1 MIRLNLLPYREE
13 LRAQRKRQTLML
25 FGLAAVAAAGLA
37 FLVHVGLAARVSHQ
51 QNRNTML
58 ENEIKKLEAQIV
70 EISSI
75 KEQTQA
81 LLERK
86 KVVESLQA
94 NRADAVH
101 ILDQMLR
108 LLPDGVY
115 LKEIKQTGDQIEV
128 TGYAQ
133 SHARVSTL
141 MNAFDQSQW
150 LEGST
155 LREIKAVT
163 VDKARANEFNL
174 VVRLEREKAEEPN
187 KGAAPRPAHA
197 KTS

>member
-37 FLVHVGLAARVSHQ
+37 FLVHAGLAARVSHQ
-51 QNRNTML
+51 LSRNGML
-58 ENEIKKLEAQIV
+58 ETEIKKLEAQIV
-70 EISSI
+70 EISTI

-115 LKEIKQTGDQIEV
+115 LKEIKQAGDRIEV
-128 TGYAQ
+128 WGYAQ
-133 SHARVSTL
+133 SHARVSSL
-141 MNAFDQSQW
+141 MNAFDQSRW
-150 LEGST
+150 LEGSA
-155 LREIKAVT
+155 LVEIKAVT

-174 VVRLEREKAEEPN
+174 VVKLEREKPEDTGKKPPL
-187 KGAAPRPAHA
+187 APTGA

>member
-1 MIRLNLLPYREE
+1 VIRLNLLPYREE

-37 FLVHVGLAARVSHQ
+37 FLVHAGLAARVSHQ
-51 QNRNTML
+51 QSRNAVL
-58 ENEIKKLEAQIV
+58 ETEIKKLEAQIV

-115 LKEIKQTGDQIEV
+115 LKEIRQAGDRIEV
-128 TGYAQ
+128 WGYAQ

-141 MNAFDQSQW
+141 MNAFDQSRW
-150 LEGST
+150 LEGSA
-155 LREIKAVT
+155 LVEIKAVT

-174 VVRLEREKAEEPN
+174 VVKLEREKTEESS
-187 KGAAPRPAHA
+187 KTGAPPPVQA

>member
-13 LRAQRKRQTLML
+13 LRAQRKRQTVLL
-25 FGLAAVAAAGLA
+25 FGLAAVAAGGLA
-37 FLVHVGLAARVSHQ
+37 FLAHAGLAARVNHQ
-51 QNRNTML
+51 LSRNAVL
-58 ENEIKKLEAQIV
+58 EKEITKLEAEIV
-70 EISSI
+70 EISAI

-115 LKEIKQTGDQIEV
+115 LKEIKQAGDRIEV
-128 TGYAQ
+128 SGYAQ

-141 MNAFDQSQW
+141 MNALDQSRW
-150 LEGST
+150 LEGSA
-155 LREIKAVT
+155 LVEIKAVT
-163 VDKARANEFNL
+163 VEKARANEFNL
-174 VVRLEREKAEEPN
+174 SVNLEREKPDLPN
-187 KGAAPRPAHA
+187 KSTPPASAAA

>member
-37 FLVHVGLAARVSHQ
+37 FLVHAGLAARANYQ
-51 QNRNTML
+51 QGRNTVL
-58 ENEIKKLEAQIV
+58 ETEIKKLEAQIV
-70 EISSI
+70 EISSV

-108 LLPDGVY
+108 LLPEGVY
-115 LKEIKQTGDQIEV
+115 LKEIKQSGERIEV
-128 TGYAQ
+128 VGYAQ

-141 MNAFDQSQW
+141 MNAFDQSRW
-150 LEGST
+150 LEGSA
-155 LREIKAVT
+155 LVEIKAVT

-174 VVRLEREKAEEPN
+174 VVKLEREKAEDTS
-187 KGAAPRPAHA
+187 KTRAPASVRA

>member
-13 LRAQRKRQTLML
+13 LRAQRKRQTVLL
-25 FGLAAVAAAGLA
+25 FGLAAVAAGGLA
-37 FLVHVGLAARVSHQ
+37 FLVHAGLAARVNHQ
-51 QNRNTML
+51 LSRNAVL
-58 ENEIKKLEAQIV
+58 EKEITKLEAEIV
-70 EISSI
+70 EISAI

-115 LKEIKQTGDQIEV
+115 LKEIKQAGDRIEV
-128 TGYAQ
+128 SGYAQ

-141 MNAFDQSQW
+141 MNALDQSRW
-150 LEGST
+150 LEGSA
-155 LREIKAVT
+155 LVEIKAVT
-163 VDKARANEFNL
+163 VEKARANEFNL
-174 VVRLEREKAEEPN
+174 SVSLEREKPELPN
-187 KGAAPRPAHA
+187 KSTPPASASA